1 MRKVM
6 MGNHAVS
13 HAVKLCRTDVIS
25 AYPITPQT
33 HVVEELSEICANG
46 ELDAKFIK
54 VESEHSAMAA
64 CIGASQTGARSFTAT
79 SSQGLALM
87 HEVLHWA
94 AGARLPIVLVNVN
107 RALGPGWNVWAD
119 QGDSLAQRDTGW
131 LQVYCESNQE
141 AMDWTIMAF
150 RIAEAVRIPVMVN
163 YDAFYLSHTY
173 EPVDVPTQEEVD
185 KFLPKKLDWPQVD
198 VTDPHAYNGL
208 LPPGQFM
215 EMKYKMM
222 QATEASKSTVET
234 VIREFKQIFGRERN
248 MVQAI
253 DDMSDKKIAL
263 ITTGTMTGTSRTV
276 MKELQ
281 EEGIPVGLVKLS
293 GLRPFPVELLRDSL
307 AGVEKVAVI
316 DRNFSMGTSGIFAQE
331 IRAALYNGE
340 HRPHVFGYIAGLGGR
355 DVTPDVI
362 KDIVRRT
369 HEADAPKTDHIW
381 IGVKS

>member
-1 MRKVM
+1 M

-13 HAVKLCRTDVIS
+13 HAVKLSRADVIS

-94 AGARLPIVLVNVN
+94 SGARLPIVLVNVN

-119 QGDSLAQRDTGW
+119 QGDSLSQRDTGW
-131 LQVYCESNQE
+131 MQVYCESNQE
-141 AMDWTIMAF
+141 AMDWTIIAF
-150 RIAEAVRIPVMVN
+150 RIAEAARIPFMVN

-173 EPVDVPTQEEVD
+173 EPVDVPTQEQVD
-185 KFLPKKLDWPQVD
+185 EYLPKNLDWPQVD
-198 VTDPHAYNGL
+198 VTDPHAFNGL

-215 EMKYKMM
+215 EVRYKMM
-222 QATEASKSTVET
+222 EAMEKSKGIIETAT
-234 VIREFKQIFGRERN
+234 REFKQIFGRERN
-248 MVQAI
+248 LVEAI
-253 DDMSDKKIAL
+253 DDMEDKKIAL

-293 GLRPFPVELLRDSL
+293 GLRPFPAELLRDTL
-307 AGVEKVAVI
+307 KGVEKVAVI
-316 DRNFSMGTSGIFAQE
+316 DRNFSMGSSGIFAHE
-331 IRAALYNGE
+331 IRSALYNGD
-340 HRPHVFGYIAGLGGR
+340 HRPDVYGYIAGLGGR

-369 HEADAPKTDHIW
+369 HEADSPKTDHIW

>member
-13 HAVKLCRTDVIS
+13 HAVKLSRADVIS

-33 HVVEELSEICANG
+33 HVVEELSEICAKG

-64 CIGASQTGARSFTAT
+64 CIGASQTGARAFTAT

-94 AGARLPIVLVNVN
+94 SGARLPIVLVNVN

-119 QGDSLAQRDTGW
+119 QGDSLSQRDTGW
-131 LQVYCESNQE
+131 MQVYCESNQE
-141 AMDWTIMAF
+141 AMDWTILAF
-150 RIAEAVRIPVMVN
+150 RIAEQVQVPFMIN

-173 EPVDVPTQEEVD
+173 EPVDVPTQEQVD
-185 KFLPKKLDWPQVD
+185 EFLPKKLDWPALD
-198 VTDPHAYNGL
+198 VEEPHAFGGL
-208 LPPGQFM
+208 VPPGQFM
-215 EMKYKMM
+215 EMRYKNMLAM
-222 QATEASKSTVET
+222 EKAKGVIETAT
-234 VIREFKQIFGRERN
+234 REFNKIFGRQRN
-248 MVQAI
+248 VVEAI

-293 GLRPFPVELLRDSL
+293 GLRPFPAELLRDTL
-307 AGVEKVAVI
+307 AGVDKVAVI
-316 DRNFSMGTSGIFAQE
+316 DRNFSQGMGGIFAQE
-331 IRAALYNGE
+331 VRAALYNGD
-340 HRPHVFGYIAGLGGR
+340 HHPDVYGYIAGLGGR
-355 DVTPDVI
+355 DVTPEVL
-362 KDIVRRT
+362 KDIVRKT
-369 HEADAPKTDHIW
+369 HEADSPKTDHIW
-381 IGVKS
+381 IGVKP